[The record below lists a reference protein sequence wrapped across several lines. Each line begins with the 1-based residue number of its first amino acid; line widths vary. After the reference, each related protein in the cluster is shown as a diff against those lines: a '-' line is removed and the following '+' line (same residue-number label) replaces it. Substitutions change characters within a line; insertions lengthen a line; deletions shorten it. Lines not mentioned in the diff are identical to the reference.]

1 MDRCGRQ
8 DQRLNIMKPSII
20 SLLSTALLLVGSSS
34 AQAQSDCAEYHK
46 FNCARSSDSR
56 FSLNGQSRSASVKVG
71 EETELN
77 IIVYR
82 GQDYRISVCHD
93 GKVLGEQLAIRL
105 VEKTR
110 VPHDEEET
118 ITTTEPVLD
127 ENGQPTGTTQEVR
140 TKKVKKVYD
149 EVEKVLWDNTAS
161 DMATEIEFS
170 CTATKRIAVEVNAP
184 GPAEDSKKKSV
195 GLDIG
200 CVGILI
206 EHMPTP
212 GLGF

>member
-1 MDRCGRQ
+1 
-8 DQRLNIMKPSII
+8 MKPMSAFF
-20 SLLSTALLLVGSSS
+20 LPGVLLLLGIST
-34 AQAQSDCAEYHK
+34 AQAQYDCNDYHR
-46 FNCARSSDSR
+46 FNCDRSTDAR
-56 FSLNGQSRSASVKVG
+56 FKLNGQSRSAMVKVG

-93 GKVLGEQLAIRL
+93 DRILGEHLAIRL

-110 VPHDEEET
+110 VPRASGGT
-118 ITTTEPVLD
+118 VTTKEDVLD
-127 ENGQPTGTTQEVR
+127 ENGKPTGTTQEVQTTDR
-140 TKKVKKVYD
+140 KQVYD
-149 EVEKVLWDNTAS
+149 EVENVLWDNTS
-161 DMATEIEFS
+161 NDMVGEVEFS

-184 GPAEDSKKKSV
+184 GPVEDKKKKAD
-195 GLDIG
+195 GADIG
-200 CVGILI
+200 GDGILI

>member
-1 MDRCGRQ
+1 M
-8 DQRLNIMKPSII
+8 ITMKPMTAF
-20 SLLSTALLLVGSSS
+20 LLPGAFLFLGITA
-34 AQAQSDCAEYHK
+34 AQAQYDCIDYHR
-46 FNCARSSDSR
+46 FNCERSTDAR
-56 FSLNGQSRSASVKVG
+56 FKLNGQSRSAMVRVG

-82 GQDYRISVCHD
+82 GQDYRISVCFD
-93 GKVLGEQLAIRL
+93 EKILGEQLAIRL

-110 VPHDEEET
+110 VPR
-118 ITTTEPVLD
+118 TTGGTVTTKEAVLD
-127 ENGQPTGTTQEVR
+127 EHGKPTGTTQEVQTTDR
-140 TKKVKKVYD
+140 KQVYD
-149 EVEKVLWDNTAS
+149 EVEKVLWDNTTN
-161 DMATEIEFS
+161 DMVSEIEFS

-184 GPAEDSKKKSV
+184 GPVEDKKKKAD
-195 GLDIG
+195 GQDIG